1 LDKSV
6 GIDSAVPVAEYSEAP
21 EASLRDQPLTNAST
35 KFLDDSDYILRAWAV
50 ILSLAAIDWLWA
62 RHAGIEI
69 SGIMQAAKG
78 VGIFAVFAFIVDYT
92 GRVRQMAEAAHYV
105 ALWISF
111 AVALVIYSYVVA
123 TLRMPLRDANFA
135 RMDAALGFNWS
146 AGFDWIMSSS
156 STTRYIL
163 EHAYNSMMVQ
173 VFASI
178 AFFAVIKRSDRNR
191 ELLWIGMVSVII
203 SVSLSGPFPAL
214 GPFTKGGMPS
224 WSAVLVTI
232 RDGTATKFTLD
243 HLNGIVAFPSCHAV
257 MAIVL
262 VYVHRPPL
270 RTFVPVAILN
280 ALMVVATPF
289 AGHHYLVDMLSG
301 AAVVAISIAIVEVAM
316 RPRSVAQP
324 QAV

>member
-6 GIDSAVPVAEYSEAP
+6 GIDSAAPAAESSEALEVSLRNP
-21 EASLRDQPLTNAST
+21 SRAEASRNL
-35 KFLDDSDYILRAWAV
+35 LDDPDYILTAWAV
-50 ILSLAAIDWLWA
+50 ILTLAAIDWLWA

-69 SGIMQAAKG
+69 SGIMRAVEG
-78 VGIFAVFAFIVDYT
+78 VGIFAVFAFLVDYI
-92 GRVRQMAEAAHYV
+92 GRVRQVAEAAHYV

-123 TLRMPLRDANFA
+123 TLRMPLRDVEFA

-146 AGFDWIMSSS
+146 AGFDWIMTSSS
-156 STTRYIL
+156 MTRYIL

-173 VFASI
+173 VFVSI

-191 ELLWIGMVSVII
+191 ELLWIGMLSVII

-232 RDGTATKFTLD
+232 RDGSATKFTLD
-243 HLNGIVAFPSCHAV
+243 HLNGIVAFPSCHTV

-301 AAVVAISIAIVEVAM
+301 AAIVAISIPIVHAAM
-316 RPRSVAQP
+316 RPRSLARLER
-324 QAV
+324 A